1 VTRPVAGGVV
11 VVQRPGSAIDQRVAE
26 AVLPIAVLG
35 MAVLAVAVLVAIIL
49 SRRLSRPFIE
59 LAGAAERLG
68 EGTFDVD
75 IREQRLPEA
84 AAIARALERSKERLA
99 ELVRRER
106 AFASNASHQL
116 RTPLTA
122 LRLQIEDLTLQP
134 ELDGDTL
141 RQELST
147 AIAEIDRLSE
157 TVTSLLSLARSGSLG
172 TAGEVRLDDL
182 AAQTAERWRPTA
194 ERAGRSLEVAAT
206 EPVQV
211 HSPAPAV
218 CQILDVLIE
227 NAIDHGA
234 GTVRVEVTNAAEHAQ
249 VLVRDDGPGIP
260 PGEVDR
266 AFTRRGRGAS
276 ATGEGIGLALASE
289 VAQRLGGSLAVRP
302 GVAPTTFELT
312 LPTRR
317 TGEGTP
323 P

>member
-1 VTRPVAGGVV
+1 VTRSVVGGLV

-26 AVLPIAVLG
+26 AVMPIAVLG

-99 ELVRRER
+99 ELVHRER

-134 ELDGDTL
+134 ELVGDTV
-141 RQELST
+141 RQELAT

-157 TVTSLLSLARSGSLG
+157 TVTSLLNLARSGSLG
-172 TAGEVRLDDL
+172 AGDEVRLDDL
-182 AAQTAERWRPTA
+182 VVQTAMRWRPA
-194 ERAGRSLEVAAT
+194 AVRAGRLLEVAAS

-211 HSPAPAV
+211 HSPAAAI
-218 CQILDVLIE
+218 CQLLDVLIE

-234 GTVRVEVTNAAEHAQ
+234 GTIHVELVKATEHAQ
-249 VLVRDDGPGIP
+249 VLVRDDGPGIAP
-260 PGEVDR
+260 AEAATV
-266 AFTRRGRGAS
+266 FSRRGRGRS
-276 ATGEGIGLALASE
+276 STGEGIGLALAAE
-289 VAQRLGGSLAVRP
+289 VAQSLGGRLAVRP
-302 GVAPTTFELT
+302 GAPTTFELI

-317 TGEGTP
+317 SGEGATS
-323 P
+323 